1 MRGDVTGTVEYEHE
15 TDVDTATYTIA
26 YRITPGEPMVMYYP
40 DGSGYPGSPDE
51 FEILSVKI
59 HEHLYPEWLD
69 ILNSSFMQ
77 TIDMDDDL
85 RERIREACA
94 RDAQGQYEDAMD
106 RRGEAANERR
116 RERD

>member
-1 MRGDVTGTVEYEHE
+1 MTRSATGTIEYEHE

-51 FEILSVKI
+51 CEILSVRI

-69 ILNSSFMQ
+69 ILNSSFLQ
-77 TIDMDDDL
+77 TIDADEKL
-85 RERIREACA
+85 RERIEQACF
-94 RDAQGQYEDAMD
+94 EDANAEY
-106 RRGEAANERR
+106 EAAMEARH
-116 RERD
+116 EMDYE